1 MINNNRNKKTD
12 LKKLSRMVVTFRG
25 RELIVS
31 AGDNLE
37 AGNILGLNL
46 FSL

>member
-1 MINNNRNKKTD
+1 
-12 LKKLSRMVVTFRG
+12 MVVTFRG